1 MEDQSPSARPHRRR
15 YRLPICAAVLVVLIV
30 AGILV
35 AKAVNGNHASGATGT
50 TSVPSAAIEPTAF
63 CNTFPA
69 LPSTKPVAS
78 NAGIPAGMALT
89 NSGSINVT
97 TPGTVIN
104 ALSVTGSI
112 TVGAN
117 NVTIQNTRVIG
128 TSYWGISVADGVT
141 GTKIIHDEITTV
153 HGGYIG
159 IKASNATVCGSY
171 IHKYENGITAGAN
184 MTIQANYIAD
194 MQTNQPTFD
203 ADCIELY
210 YGGNARIWGNNL
222 VGLTPSGSTNG
233 VNSALNITATGVNI
247 NSVDVNGNWFT
258 GGGYTLDTDQQQGAA
273 LTNVRITN
281 NTWAGIAPKGTGYF
295 GPLGIHNTNQVSV
308 FSGNKWSDGTALNH

>member
-1 MEDQSPSARPHRRR
+1 MRAYRR
-15 YRLPICAAVLVVLIV
+15 
-30 AGILV
+30 
-35 AKAVNGNHASGATGT
+35 AS
-50 TSVPSAAIEPTAF
+50 
-63 CNTFPA
+63 
-69 LPSTKPVAS
+69 
-78 NAGIPAGMALT
+78 ALT

-128 TSYWGISVADGVT
+128 TSWWGISVAGGVT

-153 HGGYIG
+153 NGGYIG
-159 IKASNATVCGSY
+159 IKASNAIVCGSY

-194 MQTNQPTFD
+194 MQTNQSTFD

-247 NSVDVNGNWFT
+247 DSVDVNGNWFA

-308 FSGNKWSDGTALNH
+308 FSGNKWSDGAALNH